1 MTQILRITRVILKKG
16 CKRVMKRLKSKVFTK
31 NFMMFLVPILIPLLT
46 IGSLAIIITYRFI
59 GDDINKNTNN
69 LLTNASESIEVLLG
83 EVDSLY
89 VNFGIN
95 PQVTVSLKR
104 ILNNTI
110 STDRDVSQLDII
122 RSLMNGPA
130 YSKPYIDSV
139 YVYFNNENQ
148 RFISTSEGLVSVGST
163 YDPTWYNDYLDNYSE
178 RSPWI
183 KLRNVKRYSF
193 EANYKKLLTVYRT
206 LYSYNS
212 SESSGVIVLNIDLD
226 YIEQLLDSLKT
237 YPNQKIIIL
246 DESNNIICQSTGSS
260 SLDKTE
266 IKEILN
272 QDNKFFFTLTST
284 KASVFSEILSEK
296 YGLKYISIIPHQELY
311 KIPIRLIKTTF
322 VLILLTF
329 FISLSLT
336 YYFTGK
342 NFKRIQ
348 EIVNVIESAA
358 SGQVLPSLPSQIKD
372 EYNYIIYNVIKS
384 FIEQNY
390 LKVQLSERKYK
401 LQTMELLALQAQI
414 NPHFLFNTLQTINLK
429 TLGLTGKPNEV
440 NTMIENLSDIL
451 KYSLTNPTETISL
464 KEEIE
469 NVKSY
474 ITIQKIRYRDK
485 FEVIFEYD
493 EGLLQT
499 KVPKLILQPLIENSL
514 YHGIKEKEESSKI
527 KIRIKRGIK
536 NINIAVIDTGLGISR
551 ERLAG
556 IRELLN
562 SNKDFSENIGL
573 YNTDKRLKLI
583 YGEEYGIK
591 ILSKLGYGT
600 CIYMEIP

>member
-1 MTQILRITRVILKKG
+1 MKG
-16 CKRVMKRLKSKVFTK
+16 LKSKVFTK
-31 NFMMFLVPILIPLLT
+31 NLMMFLVPILIPLLT
-46 IGSLAIIITYRFI
+46 LGSLAIIITYRFI
-59 GDDINKNTNN
+59 GNDINKNTNN
-69 LLTNASESIEVLLG
+69 LLTRASENIEILLG

-95 PQVTVSLKR
+95 PQVTVSLKG
-104 ILNNTI
+104 ILSNPTL
-110 STDRDVSQLDII
+110 TDRDISQLDII

-139 YVYFNNENQ
+139 YVYFNNEKQ
-148 RFISTSEGLVSVGST
+148 RFISTSEGFVSVDKT
-163 YDPTWYNDYLDNYSE
+163 YDSTWYDDYIANYSK
-178 RSPWI
+178 RTPWI
-183 KLRNVKRYSF
+183 KLREVKRYSF
-193 EANYKKLLTVYRT
+193 ETNSKRLLTVYRNLQAYDNT
-206 LYSYNS
+206 Q
-212 SESSGVIVLNIDLD
+212 SSGLIVLNINMD
-226 YIEQLLDSLKT
+226 YIEQLLDSLRT

-246 DESNNIICQSTGSS
+246 DESDNIICQSTGSS
-260 SLDKTE
+260 PLDNSE

-272 QDNKFFFTLTST
+272 QDNKFFFTFTSN
-284 KASVFSEILSEK
+284 KASVFSEILSQK

-311 KIPIRLIKTTF
+311 KIPLRLIKITF
-322 VLILLTF
+322 VLLILTF

-336 YYFTGK
+336 YYFTKK

-348 EIVNVIESAA
+348 EIVNIIESAA
-358 SGQVLPSLPSQIKD
+358 NGQELPSLPLQIRD

-390 LKVQLSERKYK
+390 LKVQLSERRYK
-401 LQTMELLALQAQI
+401 LHTMELLALQAQI

-451 KYSLTNPTETISL
+451 KYSLSNPTEIISL

-493 EGLLQT
+493 EESLHT

-527 KIRIKRGIK
+527 KIRINPREETIS
-536 NINIAVIDTGLGISR
+536 IAVIDTGLGISR
-551 ERLAG
+551 ERLAR

-562 SNKDFSENIGL
+562 SDKDFSENIGL

-583 YGEEYGIK
+583 FGEEYGIK
-591 ILSKLGYGT
+591 VLSKLGYGT
-600 CIYMEIP
+600 GIYMEIPEVKNEN